1 MADKVIVS
9 RAKLVAVA
17 DAVRERTG
25 GTESLTLDEMPGA
38 IAEIESVISFPGLPE
53 GYARCGYIQF
63 TDAQI
68 VDTGIV
74 CTEATKL
81 RVVFM
86 RELKTAHYMFG
97 VASSGNTASVTA
109 YLGGSWRFGNKSA
122 NKSPYVTTSDDF
134 VYTGILDSSQISITN
149 SKTAI
154 SGVSAFETVGTLLL
168 GSCRNSDG
176 TLGTPQFQGKIFQFD
191 MWSGEKPVLSLLPVV
206 SLEGVYRFW
215 DSVSG
220 QFFDSITDVPLEGGL
235 FNNLFTG
242 GFRLSPDLDEKSV
255 STTA

>member
-9 RAKLVAVA
+9 REKLVAVA
-17 DAVRERTG
+17 DAVREKTG

-38 IAEIESVISFPGLPE
+38 VAGIEGAVSFPGLPE

-68 VDTGIV
+68 VDTGII
-74 CTEATKL
+74 CSAASKI

-86 RELKTAHYMFG
+86 RELDASHYMFG

-176 TLGTPQFQGKIFQFD
+176 TLGTPQFQGKIFQFE
-191 MWSGEKPVLSLLPVV
+191 MWSDSEQVLNLLPVV
-206 SLEGVYRFW
+206 SFEGVYRFW

-220 QFFDSITDVPLEGGL
+220 EFFDSITEVPLAGGN
-235 FNNLFTG
+235 F
-242 GFRLSPDLDEKSV
+242 
-255 STTA
+255 

>member
-1 MADKVIVS
+1 MAGKVIVS
-9 RAKLVAVA
+9 REKLVAVA
-17 DAVRERTG
+17 DAVRGKTG
-25 GTESLTLDEMPGA
+25 GTDALTLDDMPGA
-38 IAEIESVISFPGLPE
+38 IAGLEGTVSFPGLPE

-74 CTEATKL
+74 CTEDTKI

-86 RELKTAHYMFG
+86 RELDTMHYMFG

-154 SGVSAFETVGTLLL
+154 SGVPAFETVGTLLL
-168 GSCRNSDG
+168 GSCRSSDG
-176 TLGTPQFQGKIFQFD
+176 TLGTPQFEGKIFQFE
-191 MWSGEKPVLSLLPVV
+191 MWSGSEQVLNLLPVV
-206 SLEGVYRFW
+206 SFEGVYRFW

-220 QFFDSITDVPLEGGL
+220 RFFDSITDVPLAGGI
-235 FNNLFTG
+235 F
-242 GFRLSPDLDEKSV
+242 
-255 STTA
+255 

>member
-9 RAKLVAVA
+9 REKLVAVA
-17 DAVRERTG
+17 DAVREKA
-25 GTESLTLDEMPGA
+25 GTADALTLDDMPGA
-38 IAEIESVISFPGLPE
+38 IAGISGGGGSVTFPGLPE
-53 GYARCGYIQF
+53 GYARCGRIQF

-74 CTEATKL
+74 CTEATKI

-86 RELKTAHYMFG
+86 RELDTAHYMFG
-97 VASSGNTASVTA
+97 VASSGNTSSVTA
-109 YLGGSWRFGNKSA
+109 YLGGAFRFGNKSA
-122 NKSPYVTTSDDF
+122 NKASYVTASDKI
-134 VYTGILDSSQISITN
+134 VYTCILDRSQIYLTN

-176 TLGTPQFQGKIFQFD
+176 TLGTPQFQGKIFQFE
-191 MWSGEKPVLSLLPVV
+191 MWSDSEQVLNLLPVV
-206 SLEGVYRFW
+206 SFEGVYRFW

-220 QFFDSITDVPLEGGL
+220 QFFDSITDAPLEGGL
-235 FNNLFTG
+235 F
-242 GFRLSPDLDEKSV
+242 
-255 STTA
+255 